1 MRFRLLRRRL
11 TISAP
16 RMAVRST
23 LPWPL
28 RWLLGAVVLGFS
40 GALALWAFEFGKEI
54 AGLEQDTRG
63 QLQRLRVEHQR
74 VLSEMTELKSVANTA
89 DSLLVAE
96 RAAQDQLKEQL
107 KQIED
112 ENRQLRADVA
122 FFDQLIPT
130 ADGAGIA
137 VRGLRAQRVAEGVLD
152 WQVLFMQAQRNPP
165 EFNGELEMVV
175 AGTLAG
181 RPWTTKAPAQQ
192 VHLRQH
198 LRLEGQLDVPPQ
210 AVLKTVTVRL
220 LQSGVV
226 KATLTQRL

>member
-89 DSLLVAE
+89 DSLLLAE
-96 RAAQDQLKEQL
+96 RSAQEQL
-107 KQIED
+107 KQQLLALED
-112 ENRQLRADVA
+112 ENRRMSADLA
-122 FFDQLIPT
+122 FFEQLIPSSGS
-130 ADGAGIA
+130 GAIH
-137 VRGLRAQRVAEGVLD
+137 VRGLRVQRASDTRLA
-152 WQVLFMQAQRNPP
+152 WQLLVMQSERQPP
-165 EFNGELEMVV
+165 EFNGQLLISL
-175 AGTLAG
+175 AGTLDG
-181 RPWTTKAPAQQ
+181 RPWRLEAPAQTLS
-192 VHLRQH
+192 LRQH
-198 LRLEGQLDVPPQ
+198 LRLEGQLDLPAQ
-210 AVLKTVTVRL
+210 AVLKSATVRL
-220 LQSGVV
+220 MQGGTERASY
-226 KATLTQRL
+226 TQKL

>member
-74 VLSEMTELKSVANTA
+74 VLSEMAELKSVANTA
-89 DSLLVAE
+89 DSLLLAE
-96 RAAQDQLKEQL
+96 RSTQELL
-107 KQIED
+107 KQRLLAVED
-112 ENRQLRADVA
+112 ENRRLSADLA
-122 FFDQLIPT
+122 FFEQLIPST
-130 ADGAGIA
+130 GAGA
-137 VRGLRAQRVAEGVLD
+137 VHVRGLRVQRASDTRLA
-152 WQVLFMQAQRNPP
+152 WQLLVMQSERQPAD
-165 EFNGELEMVV
+165 FNGQLLLTLV
-175 AGTLAG
+175 GTLDG
-181 RPWTTKAPAQQ
+181 RPWRLDAPPQTLS
-192 VHLRQH
+192 LRQH
-198 LRLEGQLDVPPQ
+198 LRLEGQLDLPAQ
-210 AVLKTVTVRL
+210 AVLKSATVRL
-220 LQSGVV
+220 MQGGAE
-226 KATLTQRL
+226 KASYTQKL

>member
-1 MRFRLLRRRL
+1 L
-11 TISAP
+11 TVSAP
-16 RMAVRST
+16 RMAVRSA

-63 QLQRLRVEHQR
+63 QLQRLRVEHQK
-74 VLSEMTELKSVANTA
+74 VLADMTELKSVANTA

-96 RAAQDQLKEQL
+96 RAAQDQLKDQL
-107 KQIED
+107 RQLEA
-112 ENRQLRADVA
+112 ENRQLRADLA
-122 FFDQLIPT
+122 FFEQLIP
-130 ADGAGIA
+130 AGDDAGIA
-137 VRGLRAQRVAEGVLD
+137 VRGLRVQRVAEGALD

-165 EFNGELEMVV
+165 EFKGELELVV
-175 AGTLAG
+175 TGTLAG
-181 RPWTTKAPAQQ
+181 RPWTTQATVQQ
-192 VHLRQH
+192 VSLRQH

-210 AVLKTVTVRL
+210 AVLKTVSVRL

-226 KATLTQRL
+226 KATHTQRL